1 MTAEISKVTP
11 ITREDFSHYLAGLIE
26 GDGTIYVPK
35 DKYSVKGKKNYPS
48 IQIAFNQ
55 KDVPLAMA
63 IVRVLG
69 AGTVAKVKGKNA
81 LILTVNSK
89 EGVQQLVELLNGK
102 MRTPKIKKLKKL
114 ID

>member
-1 MTAEISKVTP
+1 MTGEEI
-11 ITREDFSHYLAGLIE
+11 RNYLAGLIE

-35 DKYSVKGKKNYPS
+35 DKYSVKGRKNYPS

-55 KDVPLAMA
+55 KDVPLATQ
-63 IVRVLG
+63 IVKVLG
-69 AGTVAKVKGKNA
+69 AGSIAKKKGKNA
-81 LILTVNSK
+81 SILTVNSL

-102 MRTPKIKKLKKL
+102 MRTPKIKKLHRL